1 MYDLIV
7 KTIDL
12 TADEVELIK
21 SALEYKQDMAVSTSE
36 ILTIETLL
44 EKLT

>member
-12 TADEVELIK
+12 TADEIELIK
-21 SALEYKQDMAVSTSE
+21 SALEYKQDMTVGTAE